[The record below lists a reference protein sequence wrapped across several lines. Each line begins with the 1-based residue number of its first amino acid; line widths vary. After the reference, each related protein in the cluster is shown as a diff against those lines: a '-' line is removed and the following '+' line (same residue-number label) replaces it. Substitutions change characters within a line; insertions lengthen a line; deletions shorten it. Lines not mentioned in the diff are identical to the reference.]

1 MQNATLAATTP
12 TMSVEDY
19 IAFEERAEVRHE
31 YINGNLIPMPGTTSD
46 HNEICFNLA
55 AIFKNALRRLG
66 YRIYV
71 ENIKVQI
78 SSERDY
84 TYPDVLVTND
94 PRDEKSPY
102 IKKYPIAIL
111 EVLSKSTRL
120 EDASDK
126 FVRYKNIESLQNYIL
141 VDSEKKVVEVR
152 TKLPDGTWEAEWFVE
167 ADERFPVPSLGLEL
181 AFEEVYEGVNL
192 G

>member
-1 MQNATLAATTP
+1 MQNATLAATAPAMT
-12 TMSVEDY
+12 VEEY

-31 YINGNLIPMPGTTSD
+31 YINGNLIPMPGTTFE

-55 AIFKNALRRLG
+55 ALLKKALRHLG
-66 YRIYV
+66 YRIFQ
-71 ENIKVQI
+71 ENVKVQI
-78 SSERDY
+78 ASKTDY
-84 TYPDVLVTND
+84 TYPDVTVAND
-94 PRDEKSPY
+94 PRDWEGHY
-102 IKKYPIAIL
+102 IVKYPL
-111 EVLSKSTRL
+111 VLFEVLSKSSRL
-120 EDASDK
+120 EDSSDK

-167 ADERFPVPSLGLEL
+167 ADERFPVPALGLEL

>member
-1 MQNATLAATTP
+1 MQNATLPATVPAMT
-12 TMSVEDY
+12 VEEY

-55 AIFKNALRRLG
+55 AMLKGALRQLG
-66 YRIYV
+66 YRIFM
-71 ENIKVQI
+71 ENVKVQV

-84 TYPDVLVTND
+84 TYPDVVVAND
-94 PRDEKSPY
+94 PRDWEGHY
-102 IKKYPIAIL
+102 IVKYPL
-111 EVLSKSTRL
+111 VLFEVLSKSSRL
-120 EDASDK
+120 EDSSDK
-126 FVRYKNIESLQNYIL
+126 FIRYKNIESLQNYIL

-152 TKLPDGTWEAEWFVE
+152 TKRPDGTWEAAWFVE
-167 ADERFPVPSLGLEL
+167 ADEGFPVPALGMEL
-181 AFEEVYEGVNL
+181 AFDDVYEGVGL